1 MSSIASACTGPFT
14 RDNGK
19 HRCKRMCSHWSVC
32 QTSSSLGCFLLKLI
46 HCLTWMTSLTIKE
59 NSPDRFASVYASCH
73 STELNDLLSRWKIP
87 ASGRSRLLGI
97 RYKQLALMQRISGR
111 KIRISSRQILRMYPH
126 PSLAVTSQPV
136 SSAASLDFL
145 IRKMGLQREK
155 CASPPR
161 RTIRAFEGVR

>member
-59 NSPDRFASVYASCH
+59 NSPDRFASVYAFCH
-73 STELNDLLSRWKIP
+73 STKLNDLLSRWKIP

-97 RYKQLALMQRISGR
+97 RYEQLALMQRVLGR
-111 KIRISSRQILRMYPH
+111 RIRISSRQILRMHPP
-126 PSLAVTSQPV
+126 PSLSVPSLPV

-161 RTIRAFEGVR
+161 WTIRPSEGVR